1 MISIIMLSNLLSY
14 EGSRKDPESKFI
26 RAVDSYL
33 NQTTTYPNELIIVS
47 DGCDITNQLY
57 QEHFGEIER
66 VRLIKM
72 PKSEEGVFP
81 GTYRQVGIDSAQYE
95 IISYLDSDDI
105 LLSNRINQCV
115 NLLRASGKK
124 MILDHYYIFPDI
136 QNVNSPYLQTTK
148 IISRFTSHG
157 INFRRV
163 KSMWKG
169 STAQLVHYKDIK
181 SKWTD
186 AKRGED
192 ANFIN
197 SICDEFMYNKNQL
210 MLPIDGYVVCHHPI
224 FGFDV

>member
-1 MISIIMLSNLLSY
+1 MISIIMLSNLMSY
-14 EGSRKDPESKFI
+14 EGSRKDPEAKFI

-47 DGCDITNQLY
+47 DGCEITNQLY
-57 QEHFGEIER
+57 KEHFSEIER

-72 PKSEEGVFP
+72 PKSEECVFP
-81 GTYRQVGIDSAQYE
+81 GTYRQVGIDRAQYE

-105 LLSNRINQCV
+105 LLPNRINQCV
-115 NLLRASGKK
+115 NLLRASSK
-124 MILDHYYIFPDI
+124 MAILDQYYIFPDT
-136 QNVNSPYLQTTK
+136 QRVNSEHLQTAK
-148 IISRFTSHG
+148 IISKFTLYG

-163 KSMWKG
+163 KLAWKG

-197 SICDEFMYNKNQL
+197 SICGEFMYNKNQL
-210 MLPIDGYVVCHHPI
+210 MLPIDGYVVCHHPV